1 MVAMP
6 QATSDTIF
14 PAHCRFQQFPP
25 GHYYSSKS
33 MSFTRYY
40 NPHFYLDFE
49 ASPPRCPST
58 PYDAKVLREAFEA
71 AVVKRM
77 MSDVPFGECSVGWPA
92 WNMCAATVAKAGI
105 I

>member
-1 MVAMP
+1 MI
-6 QATSDTIF
+6 SF
-14 PAHCRFQQFPP
+14 CRFQQFPP
-25 GHYYSSKS
+25 GHYYSSKT

-40 NPHFYLDFE
+40 NPQFYLDFE

-77 MSDVPFGECSVGWPA
+77 MSDVPFGGYKPR
-92 WNMCAATVAKAGI
+92 CALVMSPIFMHAPIA
-105 I
+105 